1 MTKTSNYKHMNVNI
15 LLGIIFISLILI
27 ASENNINDP
36 ELINCTELNG
46 SGCVCHSLERDL
58 NVDVWVEGPESLY
71 VGQMGIYRMYLAG
84 GPAEAGGYNVAGR
97 FGTMELVDTFSFRNP
112 LALNEL
118 TQAFSLP
125 FPTPEDTIY
134 WEFGYVVSDAVDV
147 DTIYSCGLSLVWDLI
162 PDSLDRWNFGYK
174 FPVTIMNVIPVEL
187 SSFTAT
193 TEGQNALLNWRTATE
208 LNNRGFEIQRIPLS
222 NSRIKGGKQGG
233 WQVIGFIDG
242 VGTTTEPQHYSFTD
256 TELSNG
262 VYRYRLKQVD
272 LDGSFIFSEQVEI
285 SINVP
290 PAEFKLSQNY
300 PNPFNPSTTIRFSI
314 PEAENVV
321 LKIYDIIGNETVTL
335 TDERLSA
342 GNYNINF
349 NASDLSSGIY
359 FYSLDAG
366 SFGAT
371 KKMIL
376 LK

>member
-1 MTKTSNYKHMNVNI
+1 MFLT
-15 LLGIIFISLILI
+15 
-27 ASENNINDP
+27 
-36 ELINCTELNG
+36 
-46 SGCVCHSLERDL
+46 
-58 NVDVWVEGPESLY
+58 
-71 VGQMGIYRMYLAG
+71 G

-97 FGTMELVDTFSFRNP
+97 FGTMELVDTFSFRNL

-134 WEFGYVVSDAVDV
+134 WEFGYVVSDSVDV

-187 SSFTAT
+187 SSFTVT

-222 NSRIKGGKQGG
+222 TSLIKGGKQGG

-272 LDGSFIFSEQVEI
+272 LDGSFILSEQVEI
-285 SINVP
+285 SIKVP

-300 PNPFNPSTTIRFSI
+300 PNPFNPSTTIRFNI

-321 LKIYDIIGNETVTL
+321 LKIYDAIGNEIVTL
-335 TDERLSA
+335 ADERLSA

-359 FYSLDAG
+359 FYSLEAG